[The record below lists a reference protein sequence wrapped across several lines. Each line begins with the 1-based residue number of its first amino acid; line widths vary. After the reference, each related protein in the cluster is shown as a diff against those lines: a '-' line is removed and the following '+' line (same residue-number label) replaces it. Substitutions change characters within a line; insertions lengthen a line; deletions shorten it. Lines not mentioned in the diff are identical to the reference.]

1 MADKWKGVE
10 EAWAEVEDKWRGG
23 EREVFLEGRRWNI
36 FLPTH
41 SFAQKLPPLI
51 CLSQWVKWVN
61 VRETQSFCFQTS
73 ESLACQEHWKM
84 YNNSFL
90 NMWRQ
95 EKERGGCVWPSN
107 YLKLYLLLGLL
118 MTRPVWNI
126 FKDTGKHFSQV
137 CAKKKVGWSDP
148 VAIWSSALTSNYP
161 AIGHQPH
168 HQRLRLS
175 ASAATIH
182 IYPHRRC
189 MQSRQ
194 YIATAPPARH
204 TWMHHLRLLPNPFM
218 HSTLYT
224 NIIACIHLGE
234 SESEL
239 NWTQA
244 KGKVLIYNLDCFGN
258 NYI

>member
-148 VAIWSSALTSNYP
+148 LPLVVGYNSLWVKQLSN
-161 AIGHQPH
+161 
-168 HQRLRLS
+168 
-175 ASAATIH
+175 
-182 IYPHRRC
+182 
-189 MQSRQ
+189 QS
-194 YIATAPPARH
+194 
-204 TWMHHLRLLPNPFM
+204 
-218 HSTLYT
+218 
-224 NIIACIHLGE
+224 
-234 SESEL
+234 
-239 NWTQA
+239 
-244 KGKVLIYNLDCFGN
+244 YNLPGN
-258 NYI
+258 RTPPNCDKALLTDRE